1 MAQARSISKKIILT
15 GSFCVGKTSLIS
27 RFVYQ
32 RFLLNYQTTMGV
44 RIDKKTI
51 TLDNTTINMIVWDI
65 GGEQTQLRISD
76 SYYLGSSGII
86 YVFDVSRPVSFKD
99 IENDIA
105 FLRQRL
111 PYAPIVVVG
120 SKSDLV
126 EANHL
131 AEIRSLVSV
140 PIDFFTSAKDG
151 LHVEDTFLRL
161 AEKIIYGN

>member
-1 MAQARSISKKIILT
+1 MRSISKKIILT

-51 TLDNTTINMIVWDI
+51 LVEDVTLNMIVWDI
-65 GGEQTQLRISD
+65 GGEQSQSRIPD

-86 YVFDVSRPVSFKD
+86 YIFDVSRPVGFKD
-99 IENDIA
+99 IENDIN
-105 FLRQRL
+105 FLKQRL

-120 SKSDLV
+120 NKSDLV
-126 EANHL
+126 DANHL
-131 AEIRSLVSV
+131 EEIRSLVSV

-151 LHVEDTFLRL
+151 LYIEETFLKL
-161 AEKIIYGN
+161 AQMIIHEN